1 MADYSCWEQD
11 APVIDQRRREIAAKT
26 VERLLKDHRF
36 RRLEEAYG
44 PIRVH
49 WFTEKSASDYAA
61 DRIAGFEFFETVKGA
76 WEPDLSGGRM
86 IGFFK
91 RDDGSLIHLRD
102 DIRYEDVARTVC
114 HELAHADSDHSYR
127 SGSLSESK
135 GHPGDAGY
143 ERADESE
150 AVREEIYL
158 NRYHQGV
165 R

>member
-1 MADYSCWEQD
+1 MAEYTCYEQD

-26 VERLLKDHRF
+26 VERLLKDYHF
-36 RRLEEAYG
+36 RRLEDAYG

-61 DRIAGFEFFETVKGA
+61 DRIAGFEFFETVKGV

-91 RDDGSLIHLRD
+91 RNDGSLIHLRT
-102 DIRYEDVARTVC
+102 DIRLEDVARTVC

-127 SGSLSESK
+127 SDSLPAWK
-135 GHPGDAGY
+135 GHPGDAEY
-143 ERADESE
+143 ERADEDR
-150 AVREEIYL
+150 AQREEIYL